1 LLNEDSDLVNFQQQL
16 PPQRAATMS
25 KKRVT
30 RIKLPGKKSTV
41 LVNNLNNFYN
51 FTEVLKIL
59 LLKLKTIILK
69 VRFWL

>member
-1 LLNEDSDLVNFQQQL
+1 LNEDSDLINFQQQL
-16 PPQRAATMS
+16 PPQRAATLS

-30 RIKLPGKKSTV
+30 RIKLPGKKLTV